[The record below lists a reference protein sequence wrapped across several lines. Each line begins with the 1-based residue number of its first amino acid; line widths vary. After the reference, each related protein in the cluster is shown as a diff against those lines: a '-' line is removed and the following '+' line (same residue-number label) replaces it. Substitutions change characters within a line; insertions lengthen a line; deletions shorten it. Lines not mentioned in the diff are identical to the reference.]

1 MSEADRPDFTI
12 YFNLTAGED
21 LAPIDVFS
29 ANQSR
34 LLVVLVFE
42 DSHMQRLGQLDQGA
56 RFETSVF
63 IIALKLK

>member
-1 MSEADRPDFTI
+1 VSEANRPDFTI

-29 ANQSR
+29 ANHSR

-42 DSHMQRLGQLDQGA
+42 DSHMQRLG
-56 RFETSVF
+56 
-63 IIALKLK
+63 